1 MTDETTPET
10 DLEKQLEEIEQ
21 GIKAPALPDFD
32 QDYEGQLA
40 DIESR
45 AKARKSLSK
54 DKHDFAFRE
63 ERGKKRYVDS
73 GKSLATGVGVAYA
86 IMGCPLAG
94 FGVGWLINRNSGG
107 PIGLMIGVAFA
118 IVFVIMMLGR
128 DKK

>member
-21 GIKAPALPDFD
+21 GIKAPALPDFH

-45 AKARKSLSK
+45 AKARKNLSK
-54 DKHDFAFRE
+54 EKHDFAFRE
-63 ERGKKRYVDS
+63 ERGKKRYVDT
-73 GKSLATGVGVAYA
+73 GKGLVTGVSIAYA
-86 IMGCPLAG
+86 IMGCPIAG
-94 FGVGWLINRNSGG
+94 FAVGWVVNREKGG
-107 PIGLMIGVAFA
+107 PIGLMVGVVFA
-118 IVFVIMMLGR
+118 VIFVVIMLGR